1 MEFEVTPAFPTL
13 IGRFR
18 LPDADGINQELQA
31 LIIAEEAQYPSLG
44 RSNIGGWHSRP
55 DFLSRRD
62 PAVSALTAWLNWAL
76 RRMIDAGPMRSKVRR
91 PLPRGRPSVTP
102 ARTMHHTLTLTALG
116 PVCTTWIPEPTAT
129 ARPSPVNRR
138 VGIHD
143 FTFEACSSFTRVT
156 TYNPKPAN
164 GTRGS
169 EARGSTSICVA
180 RSPRH

>member
-76 RRMIDAGPMRSKVRR
+76 RRMIDAGQCVQRYAVRFR
-91 PLPRGRPSVTP
+91 VGDHLSRRRVP
-102 ARTMHHTLTLTALG
+102 
-116 PVCTTWIPEPTAT
+116 CTTL
-129 ARPSPVNRR
+129 SP
-138 VGIHD
+138 
-143 FTFEACSSFTRVT
+143 
-156 TYNPKPAN
+156 
-164 GTRGS
+164 
-169 EARGSTSICVA
+169 
-180 RSPRH
+180 